1 MINPE
6 YRAVSDHATAA
17 AKARAQRGSWVL
29 AGVYANSQTS
39 KSVAAGI
46 RAGSPSFP
54 TYQPTGAFD
63 AYAAPAGDRES
74 VWVRYVEGAEPLPP
88 FPDRMTVRVRHSD
101 PAPSDLGVVTVTVTT
116 RCPACGGPR
125 GWDTVQPYPFQVGDE
140 EYTADTWTNPCGHMD
155 LYPHVL
161 EESRTRQLPPPP
173 APKHIVEAKAPPQ
186 EMPQV
191 GLILDAAREHRGM
204 HAARAADLLEVRGF
218 ADDAAL
224 IRAEIKN
231 RAGHLSAKQAATLLR
246 DLHRSAHLSTD
257 YQMGAAS

>member
-6 YRAVSDHATAA
+6 HRAVSDHTTAA

-74 VWVRYVEGAEPLPP
+74 VWVRYVEGDEPLPP

-101 PAPSDLGVVTVTVTT
+101 PAPSDLGVVTVTVAT

-125 GWDTVQPYPFQVGDE
+125 GWDTIQPYSFQVGDE

-173 APKHIVEAKAPPQ
+173 PPKHIVEVKAPQ
-186 EMPQV
+186 EPPQV
-191 GLILDAAREHRGM
+191 ELILAAARERRGM
-204 HAARAADLLEVRGF
+204 HAAQAADLLEIRGF

-224 IRAEIKN
+224 IRAEVKN
-231 RAGHLSAKQAATLLR
+231 RAGHMSAKQAATLLR
-246 DLHRSAHLSTD
+246 DLARSAH
-257 YQMGAAS
+257 YQTGAAS